1 MPTPLEISTQPGA
14 DGIPVVTVAGEIDTS
29 NVERFRDALGQAA
42 AAADAAAADRAA
54 TDRAATDAAAA
65 RADAAAAGTGGAAAG
80 TGGAEGGDSFVVDLT
95 DVEYLDSAGVHAL
108 FGYAAR
114 IRLIAGPLLEPVL
127 TVSGLSG
134 ITSMRDDSLREPQ

>member
-29 NVERFRDALGQAA
+29 NAERFRDALGLAA
-42 AAADAAAADRAA
+42 AAASAADGAAADG
-54 TDRAATDAAAA
+54 
-65 RADAAAAGTGGAAAG
+65 ADADAD
-80 TGGAEGGDSFVVDLT
+80 GAEGGGSFVVDLT
-95 DVEYLDSAGVHAL
+95 GVKYLDSAGVHAL

-134 ITSMRDDSLREPQ
+134 ITSMRDDSPA